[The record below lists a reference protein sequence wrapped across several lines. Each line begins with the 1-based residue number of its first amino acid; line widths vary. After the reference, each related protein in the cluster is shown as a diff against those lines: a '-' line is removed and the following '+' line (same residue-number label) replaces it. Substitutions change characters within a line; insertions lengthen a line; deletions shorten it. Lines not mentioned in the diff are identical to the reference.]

1 MVAFLLYQVKA
12 AALLAVFFLFYRWLL
27 SRETFHGF
35 NRVVLITIV
44 ILSFVLPLINIR
56 KPENGHAGTW
66 LLILFVLYWIGFAV
80 ILTRKVLTIVSMAR
94 IIQGGRYADRS
105 DGCDVI
111 ESDRIP
117 QPLNWMRY
125 IVMPQEWLENV
136 NASVWKHETFHAH
149 KGHSLDLLLADIVTA
164 FQWFNPISFMQ
175 RKEFELIHEFEA
187 DRAVIDSGADAR
199 EYKRMLVGAVAS
211 SRGMSMT
218 NWLRQ
223 SSLKERIDMMDRK
236 PSNKWNR
243 LKALFV
249 PVVAML
255 FLFLDANAPVD
266 NNDDV
271 FVPKPFENHIVWI
284 FQDGSAKVKI
294 DGYVTADMKLDQVP
308 GYLKNNKEKGIS
320 RITLR
325 YMYDIDG
332 LANAQPLAE
341 KISALGIKVSIAN
354 NDEMLDRIYMPEYRC
369 ARIYDEENGQYRFE
383 LNTRSEAEN
392 RRIRE
397 SGSYEYNDE
406 NGSKYGAY
414 YSDKKYES
422 PIKNLSITG
431 DIGLMKKWIGMFD
444 GHGVAIYPV
453 NMPYTD
459 AEQMARAAW
468 KRGINQVSLLTRR
481 YATQMSI
488 VLIPQG
494 SEWSGLYP
502 GMSAARV
509 LKEREQLIRNLT
521 DKGSCINNPK
531 VFFNSNTQDF
541 GITDV
546 VRAPDELIVIYQTWQ
561 NSDLWLTGFNSMEL
575 LAGGRRYRQTGN
587 EGLVGFEKEYFW
599 SPDDGIYLQTMHF
612 EPIPDDVKVVD
623 IFNKDV
629 NATVIKGLQVSDDL
643 SYYENTRTIKLLC
656 GTALQTTHVNEDGKD
671 LVTIER
677 IDITDNETTVY
688 LNMRIRQPHTFKGYV
703 GSNFVLTLH
712 DGKQVK
718 PLRYEGV
725 PVDTEFDR
733 NGENM
738 DTPFQ
743 IIFPP
748 LPKDAFNY
756 DGVTLSGTI
765 CHEPV
770 NIPDILNSEIR
781 GMRTTIPRLLEG
793 NEDMLISF
801 MTHYVNLKALLS
813 NIDDRS
819 LFGGDSPY
827 SLSLGQRNEL
837 LRRLCIDEQDL
848 DRYISAKAYI
858 IIHKNRSIYIA
869 EEKNDRTSMNYPSG
883 DLYEY
888 LRNLPG
894 ISVDDD
900 GNWYVYGKKAVIWEI
915 E

>member
-12 AALLAVFFLFYRWLL
+12 AALLAVFFLLYRWLL

-66 LLILFVLYWIGFAV
+66 LFILFVLYWIGFAV

-211 SRGMSMT
+211 SRGMGMT

-255 FLFLDANAPVD
+255 FLFFDANALVD
-266 NNDDV
+266 NNKV
-271 FVPKPFENHIVWI
+271 LVPKPFENHIVWI

-294 DGYVTADMKLDQVP
+294 DGYVTADMKQDQVP
-308 GYLKNNKEKGIS
+308 GYLKNNMEKGIS

-332 LANAQPLAE
+332 LADAQPLAE

-369 ARIYDEENGQYRFE
+369 ARIYDEGNGQYRFE

-406 NGSKYGAY
+406 NGSRYGAY

-422 PIKNLSITG
+422 PIRNLSITG

-509 LKEREQLIRNLT
+509 LKEREQFIRNLT

-656 GTALQTTHVNEDGKD
+656 GTALQTTHVNEEGKD

-813 NIDDRS
+813 NIYDRS

-827 SLSLGQRNEL
+827 SLTLGQRNEL

-883 DLYEY
+883 DVYEY

-894 ISVDDD
+894 ISFDDD